1 MIHAHQPPTGTRRPP
16 RRRVPPR
23 LLVLCAAAGLIPAA
37 AWFVLSRPATAPV
50 SDHAT
55 VSASATTPPARAAAA
70 TAVSTA
76 GISYLAEAA
85 PAAASLSAIATPLA
99 DPAATA
105 PSATSA
111 LEDFRRRAAADPAAA
126 ARWLA
131 AQPTLSASFP
141 WLEQLALAWTERDPD
156 AALRWVREHAF
167 VTSATPASPAGTA
180 PTDLRSALLLTVA
193 GELVRTRPLDALRA
207 ALDAAPS
214 PTRDAVLRRAA
225 ADWAT
230 RDALA
235 ATAWT
240 WEITD
245 PALRSELLTSVIV
258 AVADADP
265 ATALIMAEDDLGP
278 GRARDDV
285 FVSIFQ
291 RWAQNDLTQARARW
305 MLLPDG
311 QVKNAAARSLGFAR

>member
-23 LLVLCAAAGLIPAA
+23 LLALCAAAGLIPAA

-55 VSASATTPPARAAAA
+55 VSASVTTPPACAAAA

-76 GISYLAEAA
+76 GISDLAEAA
-85 PAAASLSAIATPLA
+85 SGSASATPLA
-99 DPAATA
+99 DPAAPA

-167 VTSATPASPAGTA
+167 VTTATPAYSN
-180 PTDLRSALLLTVA
+180 S
-193 GELVRTRPLDALRA
+193 
-207 ALDAAPS
+207 
-214 PTRDAVLRRAA
+214 
-225 ADWAT
+225 
-230 RDALA
+230 
-235 ATAWT
+235 
-240 WEITD
+240 
-245 PALRSELLTSVIV
+245 
-258 AVADADP
+258 
-265 ATALIMAEDDLGP
+265 
-278 GRARDDV
+278 
-285 FVSIFQ
+285 
-291 RWAQNDLTQARARW
+291 
-305 MLLPDG
+305 
-311 QVKNAAARSLGFAR
+311 